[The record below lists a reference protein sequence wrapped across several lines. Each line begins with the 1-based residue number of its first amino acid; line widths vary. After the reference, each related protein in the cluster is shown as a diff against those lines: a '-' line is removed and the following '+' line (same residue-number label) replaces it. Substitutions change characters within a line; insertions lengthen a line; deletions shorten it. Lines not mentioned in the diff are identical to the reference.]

1 MTIGLW
7 IGEAKT
13 LRLTTHEST
22 NDYEKTLILDIE
34 KTAHNKL
41 IQVGLPH
48 GWHIQ
53 RNMHVPVN

>member
-34 KTAHNKL
+34 KTAHNKFKSDYHMGGTFNGTCTY
-41 IQVGLPH
+41 Q
-48 GWHIQ
+48 
-53 RNMHVPVN
+53 